1 MTNTSHKNHFDII
14 GRVFRSYIDIE
25 EDILIVTNDGKTMV
39 TNQKLLCFYSKEVS
53 RMLSGLRENDS
64 EERVTIVVD
73 SSFRTILT
81 LLDILR
87 VGVAY
92 NQEKDALE
100 KVLEAAKSLGMNIY
114 NLYSDQE
121 RYNYSLLLKEDSDCI
136 SSVFGEL
143 DDTVLAF
150 SEADTTRENTEQ
162 FGDGLIT
169 LSESVIP
176 PVNHLSKPANI
187 NENQGSFSCEL
198 CGKYFK
204 SSVKLKINSLFHSN
218 FKCDKCSAGF
228 RMPSLLNLQKRTCT
242 GDILASKRENQLKV
256 FNPLVNSMTSSA
268 KVTSSVSNL
277 KHTWSSPNTKMAT
290 TMSCGRLPTVP
301 RLTTYVS
308 RSVIK

>member
-1 MTNTSHKNHFDII
+1 MAITSHEKHFVII
-14 GRVFRSYIDIE
+14 KSAFHSYIDND
-25 EDILIVTNDGKTMV
+25 EDILIVTNDGKTML

-53 RMLSGLRENDS
+53 EMLSDLRENNS
-64 EERVTIVVD
+64 KERVTIVVD

-100 KVLEAAKSLGMNIY
+100 TVLEAAKALGMNIS
-114 NLYSDQE
+114 NLYIDQE

-136 SSVFGEL
+136 SSVFEEL

-150 SEADTTRENTEQ
+150 SEEDTSRENMDQ
-162 FGDGLIT
+162 FGDCFVT

-176 PVNHLSKPANI
+176 AVEQLSKPANI
-187 NENQGSFSCEL
+187 SEHQGSFSCEL

-204 SSVKLKINSLFHSN
+204 SGVKLKIHSLFHSN
-218 FKCDKCSAGF
+218 FKCDKCSEGF
-228 RMPSLLNLQKRTCT
+228 RMPSLLNLHKRTCT
-242 GDILASKRENQLKV
+242 GDILASKRDNQLKV
-256 FNPLVNSMTSSA
+256 PNPLVNSKTSST
-268 KVTSSVSNL
+268 KVTSSHSNL
-277 KHTWSSPNTKMAT
+277 QHTQKASPKMST
-290 TMSCGRLPTVP
+290 TLSCGRLLTVP

-308 RSVIK
+308 RSLII